1 MKIASVAPIED
12 FSEEVTELTE
22 SEEQAVAEVGGQR
35 GQIRNGDHFFF
46 GSELCTNGV
55 SGSEELDWKI

>member
-1 MKIASVAPIED
+1 MASVAPIED

-35 GQIRNGDHFFF
+35 GHGYENKYRFR
-46 GSELCTNGV
+46 
-55 SGSEELDWKI
+55 